1 MGLYFVVIKIVMLL
15 KDYTI
20 SMEGKLSK
28 LSAPSFKA
36 GEFFDKNAID
46 LVR

>member
-15 KDYTI
+15 KDYI
-20 SMEGKLSK
+20 SMEVK